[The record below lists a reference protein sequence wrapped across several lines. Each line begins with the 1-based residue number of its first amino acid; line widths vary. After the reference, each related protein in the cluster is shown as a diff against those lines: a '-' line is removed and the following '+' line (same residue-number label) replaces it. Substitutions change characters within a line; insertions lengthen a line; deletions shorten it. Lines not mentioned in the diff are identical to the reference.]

1 MTADNVQLVHE
12 HGFGGRLMDPGTIFD
27 VANATPSTA
36 QKFITGLDDDE
47 LFELA
52 WSLCR
57 MYGYASRRLLSDMG
71 YMSNLGA
78 LIEIR
83 DSGNDWG
90 QRHAAQLILSLEMT
104 VNAPS
109 TSDPYGDR
117 DDNRVPASLRAEGA
131 YDLEKKWHVLGV
143 VDAKVE
149 AVSAIPRLWNHLLPT
164 LRTRAGQDMLQNF
177 VTVEL
182 ASDDDE

>member
-1 MTADNVQLVHE
+1 
-12 HGFGGRLMDPGTIFD
+12 MDPVTIFD

-36 QKFITGLDDDE
+36 QKFLTGLDDDE

-52 WSLCR
+52 WDLCR
-57 MYGYASRRLLSDMG
+57 MYGYASRRLLSNMG

-78 LIEIR
+78 LHEIR
-83 DSGNDWG
+83 DCGNDWG

-109 TSDPYGDR
+109 STGDL
-117 DDNRVPASLRAEGA
+117 DNRVPASLRAEGA

-149 AVSAIPRLWNHLLPT
+149 AVSAIPGVWNHLLPT
-164 LRTRAGQDMLQNF
+164 LRTRAGQDMLQHF

-182 ASDDDE
+182 VVDDDD

>member
-1 MTADNVQLVHE
+1 
-12 HGFGGRLMDPGTIFD
+12 MDPATLFD

-83 DSGNDWG
+83 DCGNDWG
-90 QRHAAQLILSLEMT
+90 QRHAAQLVLSLEMT

-109 TSDPYGDR
+109 TTGDL
-117 DDNRVPASLRAEGA
+117 DNRVPASLRAEGM
-131 YDLEKKWHVLGV
+131 YQLDEKWHTLGV
-143 VDAKVE
+143 FDRKVE
-149 AVSAIPRLWNHLLPT
+149 AISAIPRLWNHLLPT
-164 LRTRAGQDMLQNF
+164 LRTRVGQAMLEHF
-177 VTVEL
+177 VTMEL
-182 ASDDDE
+182 TDDD

>member
-1 MTADNVQLVHE
+1 VTAGTVQLAYE
-12 HGFGGRLMDPGTIFD
+12 QRFGGRLMDPVTIFD

-36 QKFITGLDDDE
+36 QKFLIGLDDDE

-52 WSLCR
+52 WDLCR
-57 MYGYASRRLLSDMG
+57 MYAYASRRLLSDMG
-71 YMSNLGA
+71 YMANMAA
-78 LIEIR
+78 LHEIR
-83 DSGNDWG
+83 DYGNNWG

-109 TSDPYGDR
+109 TTDPYGDR

-143 VDAKVE
+143 VDAKV
-149 AVSAIPRLWNHLLPT
+149 AAISAIPRLWNYLLPT
-164 LRTRAGQDMLQNF
+164 LRTRVGQSMLQHF

-182 ASDDDE
+182 VSDDDE